1 MAFRLDGQR
10 GGIAVKREVYGDK
23 SGIRDSICAKLEAL
37 YDYNVP
43 FGQLMTQELAM
54 ELAALTTLLNRE
66 IAIYLNRRG
75 GIVAVSLG
83 ETTTVALP
91 ELKLRRGENSLAGLR
106 CIHTHPG
113 GQGSLSPIDISALS
127 HMRFDVMVTLGV
139 ADGAVTDCW
148 FAVIEPLEDSLKD
161 KTLTEGPFHLNELLD
176 IPYLVI
182 VQAIE
187 RKLRKNTSKVVDIGL
202 SERAIL
208 VGLDLPGLNRWEA
221 EASLDELAELADTAG
236 AEVFGRMI
244 QKRNSPDSATF
255 IGLGKAQ
262 DLSML
267 AQEQD
272 IDMVIFDDELSPAQQ
287 RNLEAHTGLKVIDR
301 TALILDIFAQRAR
314 TKEGKL
320 QVELAQLKY
329 LLPRLTGQGAALSR
343 LGGGI
348 GTRGPGETKLEVDR
362 RRIRKRI
369 NDLEQEINLVH
380 KHRQL
385 HRQSRLSIPLPVVS
399 LVGYTNAGKS
409 TLLNTLTNSA
419 VLAEDKLFATLDPTT
434 RKVTLPGGRDILLT
448 DTVGFIQ
455 KLPHHLVAAFRATLE
470 EVVEADLLLHVVD
483 VSHPMVAE
491 QNDAVY
497 EVLRHLKAAEKPI
510 ITVLNKIDRIDSPQ
524 LIDRLKREYQTL
536 VAISASHNI
545 GLDNLLE
552 QIEQQLMQHRQRIV
566 FHLPY
571 TASGVISKMRL
582 HATILAEDYQPE
594 YIEVT
599 AEFDDNQYLRFQEY
613 IFEGAEE

>member
-1 MAFRLDGQR
+1 
-10 GGIAVKREVYGDK
+10 VKHEVYGDMA
-23 SGIRDSICAKLEAL
+23 GIKDTVRVRLESL
-37 YDYNVP
+37 YDYTTP
-43 FGQLMTQELAM
+43 FGQLITH
-54 ELAALTTLLNRE
+54 ELAAELAGLTSLLNRE

-83 ETTTVALP
+83 ESSTVSLP
-91 ELKLRRGENSLAGLR
+91 ELKIRRGENRLLGLR
-106 CIHTHPG
+106 CIHTHPN
-113 GQGSLSPIDISALS
+113 GQGTLSSIDISALS
-127 HMRFDVMVTLGV
+127 QMRFDVMVTLGV
-139 ADGAVTDCW
+139 QSCEITDCW
-148 FAVIEPLEDSLKD
+148 LAVLEPLAGDIRN
-161 KTLTEGPFHLNELLD
+161 KTLTEGPFCFEELIN
-176 IPYLVI
+176 IPYLRI

-187 RKLRKNTSKVVDIGL
+187 RKLKKHTLKVVDADFG
-202 SERAIL
+202 ERAML
-208 VGLDLPGLNRWEA
+208 VGIDLPGHNRWEA
-221 EASLDELAELADTAG
+221 EDSLDELAELTYTAG
-236 AEVFGRMI
+236 AEVVGRVV
-244 QKRNSPDSATF
+244 QKRNAADPANY
-255 IGLGKAQ
+255 IGLGKVQ
-262 DLSML
+262 EL
-267 AQEQD
+267 ALLTQEHD
-272 IDMVIFDDELSPAQQ
+272 VDTLIFDDELSPAQQ
-287 RNLEAHTGLKVIDR
+287 RNLEFRTGMKIIDR

-369 NDLEQEINLVH
+369 SDLDQEIDLVQ

-385 HRQSRLSIPLPVVS
+385 HRQNRMSIALPVVS

-409 TLLNTLTNSA
+409 TLLNALTKSD

-470 EVVEADLLLHVVD
+470 EVVEADLLLHIVD

-497 EVLRHLKAAEKPI
+497 EVLRHLKAAEKPV
-510 ITVLNKIDRIDSPQ
+510 ITVLNKIDRVDSAQ
-524 LIDRLKREYQTL
+524 LIDRLKREYQTS
-536 VAISASHNI
+536 VAISALKNH
-545 GLDNLLE
+545 GLNSLLE
-552 QIEQQLMQHRQRIV
+552 QIERQLIQNRHRIT
-566 FHLPY
+566 FHIPY
-571 TASGVISKMRL
+571 VSSSVIAKMRG
-582 HATILAEDYQPE
+582 HANILSEEYQPE
-594 YIEVT
+594 YIEIL
-599 AEFDDNQYLRFQEY
+599 AEFDGDQYLRFQEY
-613 IFEGAEE
+613 IFEGA